1 MPVGARLAGFALVLA
16 AVGGVGYAAGSA
28 VGPIRPS
35 VTADV
40 ARDRVAPTNPH
51 EEMVTDESGRG

>member
-1 MPVGARLAGFALVLA
+1 MPVGARLVAFALALA

-35 VTADV
+35 VTDV
-40 ARDRVAPTNPH
+40 DRDRVDSPDPH
-51 EEMVTDESGRG
+51 EEMVTDESARG